1 MNLYKCKVVEL
12 LREGKRLIFF
22 FSRILWNN
30 WMMTKSRLKILIG
43 LRGFSSSHGWMWEL
57 HYKERQE
64 EKGTTEDEMVG
75 WHHQL
80 YGHGFGW
87 TPGVGVGQGGLACCG
102 SWGRKESD
110 TTKRLNWTE
119 LNWRKDKRNFEKPES
134 MHFWVRLLIPWTLW
148 ITSSGTIQ
156 YPTHVAMV
164 HSPGCAYS

>member
-1 MNLYKCKVVEL
+1 MRISNQSTSVSGRFSSGEQGTYLSLACSTVRYISVRDFLGSPVIKSLHFKCRGHSFNPWLGTKIPHDPWPKKKKKKRYKSMNLYKCKVVEL

-80 YGHGFGW
+80 YGHE
-87 TPGVGVGQGGLACCG
+87 C
-102 SWGRKESD
+102 E
-110 TTKRLNWTE
+110 
-119 LNWRKDKRNFEKPES
+119 
-134 MHFWVRLLIPWTLW
+134 
-148 ITSSGTIQ
+148 
-156 YPTHVAMV
+156 
-164 HSPGCAYS
+164 